1 MLDGILLEKESELAK
16 VNQQL
21 KELEPYKV
29 ELKLLESAINLTL
42 NQIIEL

>member
-29 ELKLLESAINLTL
+29 ELKLESAINLTL
-42 NQIIEL
+42 NQNIEL